1 MASHAAHNATLGLSA
16 LLSVVGC
23 GARTGLTVDP
33 SATTDA
39 SPPPDAREIAFPV
52 GRYTRCAQ
60 GVHDASG
67 RGGILNVSGIQSG
80 AVLTLSQRG
89 STVTAEY
96 DDQLG
101 LRNAFEFALTTSSS
115 AALTRTGQRAAG
127 LSVVC
132 AQGPGRTSLAPAT
145 LNATVGAL
153 TYNAGAVFVALEGT
167 LAANTSG
174 PCAVPPARADLWIVC
189 EIGDGFVDP
198 TVDAGAPPPAPTFAV
213 GAYACSS
220 QVSTRYQSGRTTRYV
235 TAGGE
240 GALTLDQRGAA
251 LSARYDGD
259 PTVSGALRFALTTA
273 VSAGAEPDQSLVAPC
288 QIPTTSATP
297 ARLSLTAGSI
307 MVGETT
313 LFLSFLGAL
322 VGGACPG
329 AEKVGSLLC
338 VRR

>member
-1 MASHAAHNATLGLSA
+1 MASHAAHNASLRLSA

-23 GARTGLTVDP
+23 GARTELTLAS

-39 SPPPDAREIAFPV
+39 SLPADAREIVFPV

-60 GVHDASG
+60 GVRDATG
-67 RGGILNVSGIQSG
+67 RGGTLNVSGIQSG

-89 STVTAEY
+89 STVTAQY
-96 DDQLG
+96 DDQRG

-115 AALTRTGQRAAG
+115 AVLAPAGQRAAG

-132 AQGPGRTSLAPAT
+132 VQGPGRTTLAPAT

-153 TYNAGAVFVALEGT
+153 TYSAGAVFVSLEGT
-167 LAANTSG
+167 LEANASG
-174 PCAVPPARADLWIVC
+174 PCSVPPARADLWIVC

-198 TVDAGAPPPAPTFAV
+198 TVDAGAPPLAPTFAV

-220 QVSTRYQSGRTTRYV
+220 QVSTRYQSGRTTHYV

-240 GALTLDQRGAA
+240 GSLTIDQRGAA
-251 LSARYDGD
+251 LSARYSGD

-273 VSAGAEPDQSLVAPC
+273 VSANAESDQSLVAPC
-288 QIPTTSATP
+288 QVPMTAAAP

-313 LFLSFLGAL
+313 LFLSFLGLL